1 MAIQESPL
9 PPLDTVHSAGPLAG
23 QLFWELGALQVDG
36 IHRDLRGRPS
46 GELKVNIPRLASLA
60 KWQMPPL

>member
-1 MAIQESPL
+1 MAVQESLL

-36 IHRDLRGRPS
+36 IHRDLKGRLS
-46 GELKVNIPRLASLA
+46 GELKVNILGLASLA
-60 KWQMPPL
+60 KWQVPPL